1 MEPPCDLELQVA
13 VAKVSKYAVSESG
26 DTVETIERPHGG
38 LSLVLVDGQRSG
50 KSAKAISNI
59 VARKAVS
66 LLADGVRD
74 GAAARAAHD
83 YLRTQR
89 SGQVSATLNIVSVDL
104 ATRTIVVSR
113 NSHCPVIIV
122 TGPDAD
128 LRLLDEPSEAI
139 GIHARTRPVITELPI
154 ALDTH
159 LIVFTDGLL
168 SAGERHGQPF
178 DLPAFVRSR
187 LQACRHGPDVSRRSP
202 SGDAGSAPEAPEGS
216 DDQTAHHVAQTLP
229 AHYAGTLADALLARA
244 VELDQGRPGDDIS
257 VVVLSVVAR
266 QAPDAVRRLI
276 VRFPIP
282 AGSAGTF

>member
-1 MEPPCDLELQVA
+1 MDSHDDLELQVA

-38 LSLVLVDGQRSG
+38 LSIVLVDGQRSG

-89 SGQVSATLNIVSVDL
+89 SGQVSATLDIISVDL

-113 NSHCPVIIV
+113 NSHCPVIVV
-122 TGPDAD
+122 TGSD
-128 LRLLDEPSEAI
+128 LLLLDEPSEAI
-139 GIHARTRPVITELPI
+139 GIHARTRPVIAELPI

-159 LIVFTDGLL
+159 LVVFTDGLL
-168 SAGERHGQPF
+168 SAGERYGQPF
-178 DLPAFVRSR
+178 DLPTFVRDH
-187 LQACRHGPDVSRRSP
+187 LQARQPADC
-202 SGDAGSAPEAPEGS
+202 
-216 DDQTAHHVAQTLP
+216 AQ
-229 AHYAGTLADALLARA
+229 TLADALLARA
-244 VELDQGRPGDDIS
+244 VELDQGRPGDDVS

-276 VRFPIP
+276 VRFPI
-282 AGSAGTF
+282 

>member
-1 MEPPCDLELQVA
+1 MDSHNDLELQVA
-13 VAKVSKYAVSESG
+13 VAKVSKYAVNESG

-59 VARKAVS
+59 VARKAIS

-89 SGQVSATLNIVSVDL
+89 SGQVSATLDIVSVDL

-113 NSHCPVIIV
+113 NSHCPVV
-122 TGPDAD
+122 VVVGPNAA

-139 GIHARTRPVITELPI
+139 GVHARTRPVITELPI
-154 ALDTH
+154 VLDTH
-159 LIVFTDGLL
+159 LVIFTDGLL
-168 SAGERHGQPF
+168 TAGERHGQSL
-178 DLPAFVRSR
+178 DVPAFIRDH
-187 LQACRHGPDVSRRSP
+187 LQAHLPLPPGAHRPT
-202 SGDAGSAPEAPEGS
+202 ASAK
-216 DDQTAHHVAQTLP
+216 TLS
-229 AHYAGTLADALLARA
+229 AFQAAILADALLARA
-244 VELDQGRPGDDIS
+244 VELDQGRPGDDVS

-266 QAPDAVRRLI
+266 QAPDPGPGGWDLAVRRLTI
-276 VRFPIP
+276 RFPIP
-282 AGSAGTF
+282 S

>member
-1 MEPPCDLELQVA
+1 MDSHNELELQVA

-38 LSLVLVDGQRSG
+38 LSIVLVDGQRSG

-59 VARKAVS
+59 VACKAVS

-89 SGQVSATLNIVSVDL
+89 SGQVSATLDIVSVDL

-113 NSHCPVIIV
+113 NSHCPVIVV
-122 TGPDAD
+122 TGPDAA

-139 GIHARTRPVITELPI
+139 GIHARTRPVIAELPI
-154 ALDTH
+154 VLDAH
-159 LIVFTDGLL
+159 LVVFTDGLL
-168 SAGERHGQPF
+168 TAGERHGQSS
-178 DLPAFVRSR
+178 DLPVFVRDH
-187 LQACRHGPDVSRRSP
+187 LQAHR
-202 SGDAGSAPEAPEGS
+202 SAPLVSSCPAAS
-216 DDQTAHHVAQTLP
+216 AQTLP
-229 AHYAGTLADALLARA
+229 AFQAGTLADALLARA
-244 VELDQGRPGDDIS
+244 VELDQGRPGDDVS
-257 VVVLSVVAR
+257 VVVLSVVTR
-266 QAPDAVRRLI
+266 QAPDAIRRLT

-282 AGSAGTF
+282 VWLAGTF